1 MKRAEL
7 IPNKTY
13 YMTSDNGWNN
23 FSGYG
28 YENLCQAAQ
37 RKKNYKVTI
46 LRTYLQTDYEKQHKT
61 REVLV
66 RDAYGR
72 ETWAPLAHIR
82 GEFKDVIKT
91 IYRNNKK
98 TDQRG
103 RKHAEHLRRKQER
116 EVYRPAL
123 NTMLEE
129 LRKVS
134 NGYVSEYDKLGGLDL
149 KAIQAIIKAL
159 QETNQPVEVTA

>member
-7 IPNKTY
+7 IPNKSY

-23 FSGYG
+23 YTGYT
-28 YENLCQAAQ
+28 YENLCQTAQ
-37 RKKNYKVTI
+37 KKKSYKVVV
-46 LRTYLQTDYEKQHKT
+46 LQTYLETEHQKKYRT
-61 REVLV
+61 REVFV

-72 ETWAPLAHIR
+72 ETWVPLAHIR
-82 GEFKDVIKT
+82 GEFQDVIKT

-98 TDQRG
+98 TDPRG
-103 RKHAEHLRRKQER
+103 KKYAEHLRRKHQR

-134 NGYVSEYDKLGGLDL
+134 GGYVSEYDSLGKLDI
-149 KAIQAIIKAL
+149 KAIQTIIKAL
-159 QETNQPVEVTA
+159 QETDQPAEVAA